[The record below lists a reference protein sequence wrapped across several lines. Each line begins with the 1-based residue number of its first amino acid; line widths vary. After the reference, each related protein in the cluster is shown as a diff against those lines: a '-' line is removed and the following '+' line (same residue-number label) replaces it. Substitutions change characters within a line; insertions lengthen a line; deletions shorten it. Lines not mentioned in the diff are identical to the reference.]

1 MCDKTD
7 NICDKTDNLTINGLQ
22 KYYAND
28 ELFEIGID
36 EAGRGPL
43 FGRLYTAAVIL
54 PKDDE
59 SINHDLFKDS
69 KKFTKSKAKNPRKT
83 SSKIEDVAKYIKNN
97 AVSWSVSY
105 IDEKTIDKINIRQS
119 VLRSMHNS
127 IKSTLEK
134 VDIPNARLLVD
145 GNDFKPYIHM
155 WGGEIE
161 ECPHITIEGGD
172 NKYTPIAAAS
182 ILAKVARDQYIEELV
197 KKHPELEERYGI
209 AGNKGYGAKKHMDGI
224 KEYGITKW
232 HRKTYGI
239 CRNY

>member
-1 MCDKTD
+1 
-7 NICDKTDNLTINGLQ
+7 
-22 KYYAND
+22 
-28 ELFEIGID
+28 
-36 EAGRGPL
+36 
-43 FGRLYTAAVIL
+43 
-54 PKDDE
+54 
-59 SINHDLFKDS
+59 
-69 KKFTKSKAKNPRKT
+69 
-83 SSKIEDVAKYIKNN
+83 
-97 AVSWSVSY
+97 
-105 IDEKTIDKINIRQS
+105 
-119 VLRSMHNS
+119 
-127 IKSTLEK
+127 
-134 VDIPNARLLVD
+134 
-145 GNDFKPYIHM
+145 M